1 MEDRYYKQTVEI
13 LMERERDVFRQIEAL
28 AEKTGKPVAEVF
40 EWAVLL
46 GIEQHMEETVKVLER
61 IHE

>member
-1 MEDRYYKQTVEI
+1 M
-13 LMERERDVFRQIEAL
+13 LERDSDTFRRIEAV
-28 AEKTGKPVAEVF
+28 AERTGKPVAEVF

-46 GIEQHMEETVKVLER
+46 GIEQHLEETVRVLER